1 MENNLFNKIDQF
13 SNDFDVQLS
22 QIVMK
27 IFWVGYLAGKKQ
39 LSDDYDSSEK
49 PLNSAVSELQ
59 DKLIELNGEGYDLQ
73 HMLSQEMNN
82 LKKSKNQYSNLTQ
95 NHKKINKQ
103 HDIIVKDIL
112 DKLEKEMKSVKESII
127 SKTKNMGYK

>member
-1 MENNLFNKIDQF
+1 MENNLFNKIDQL

-49 PLNSAVSELQ
+49 PLNFAVSELQ